1 MEHCGTLS
9 SYWRKYGTIM
19 TLPRTGHPS
28 EIDEVTKKRPCWG
41 DVQEA
46 KSNMKGV
53 AGIPGVMRRGLH
65 SGDTI

>member
-28 EIDEVTKKRPCWG
+28 EIDEVTKKDLVGETSKR
-41 DVQEA
+41 QRA
-46 KSNMKGV
+46 
-53 AGIPGVMRRGLH
+53 
-65 SGDTI
+65 T